1 VTAHK
6 DGVILVST
14 QAMCDEGD
22 VATGGGVTATQAPIL
37 GVIVSSMP
45 VDDGEGTPIGWSGT
59 VTGSLTVYAICMYTG
74 NTD

>member
-14 QAMCDEGD
+14 QAMCEEGD

-37 GVIVSSMP
+37 GVVVSSAP
-45 VDDGEGTPIGWSGT
+45 VDNGEGTPIGWSGT
-59 VTGSLTVYAICMYTG
+59 VTGSLTVYAICMRSAPTE
-74 NTD
+74 